1 MTENS
6 NSIDAPAIS
15 IGFTG
20 ICWPSF
26 STAYADRRASA
37 TAAAAEPERDPEPQ
51 ALREGG
57 ERLVEEHGLEALAVD
72 GREAGPAKAAPL
84 PAAIADGHP
93 GAHEFVPGFCSSL
106 QTSQN
111 LTTNST
117 ATARIAVI
125 PSRTSRFTGAISI
138 TTVASTHVSAV
149 ATRAPI
155 TPPGAASSVV
165 ARPARGERAQQDRD
179 QQHDLDSLAGLVE
192 AEVRALRAQISP
204 HFIYNSLG
212 AIASFVRTDPE
223 RASDL
228 LLEFADF
235 TRYSFRRH
243 GEFTTLADELRS
255 VEQYLLLEQARFGE
269 RLRVVLRIAP
279 EVLPVQV
286 PFLSLQPLVEN
297 AVKHGLEGRAEG
309 GTITVV
315 ASDLDRECEISIE
328 DDGAGADPEH
338 VRRALA
344 GHQRVRGAGQ
354 RRRTAAAHLRRRVR
368 PRRGDRT
375 RRRHPRRRARA
386 RSTPRGCPHEPTPR
400 SRREP
405 AGPPTGLRVLVIDDE
420 RPALDELAFL
430 LERDPRVHAVLTS
443 DSATDALRVLQEL
456 SVDAV
461 FLDISM
467 PGLSGLELAQVL
479 ARFKTPPPVVFV
491 TAHEQHAVE
500 AFDLNAVDYV
510 LKPVREER
518 LAEAVRRVVE
528 GVHPTRS
535 GEEEQVAVE
544 LGGVTRFISRGDIT
558 YVEAQGDYARLHTAE
573 GSHLLRTPLAAL
585 EEEWQPAGFVR
596 IHRSLLVSLPH
607 VEEVRTEGGRCTV
620 LVGGTELAVSRR
632 HTRALRDLL
641 VRRNRPGGSR

>member
-1 MTENS
+1 MATALGRVFRRSHLGTE
-6 NSIDAPAIS
+6 
-15 IGFTG
+15 
-20 ICWPSF
+20 
-26 STAYADRRASA
+26 ADRATFRTLHEASLA
-37 TAAAAEPERDPEPQ
+37 GPP
-51 ALREGG
+51 LREGLTEASA
-57 ERLVEEHGLEALAVD
+57 ERSIRHLRSLLGAPAVALTDTERVLAWDGLGAHHGDQVAALARGTESTKIAGHAELACHLVSCPVQQVILSPLVVD
-72 GREAGPAKAAPL
+72 ELLVGHLVVGTPYPTAGL
-84 PAAIADGHP
+84 
-93 GAHEFVPGFCSSL
+93 VR
-106 QTSQN
+106 
-111 LTTNST
+111 
-117 ATARIAVI
+117 ATDE
-125 PSRTSRFTGAISI
+125 
-138 TTVASTHVSAV
+138 VASWVSGQLAL
-149 ATRAPI
+149 AELD
-155 TPPGAASSVV
+155 AS
-165 ARPARGERAQQDRD
+165 RRR
-179 QQHDLDSLAGLVE
+179 LVE

-223 RASDL
+223 RARDL

-243 GEFTTLADELRS
+243 GEFTTLAEELRS
-255 VEQYLLLEQARFGE
+255 IEQYLLLEQARYGE

-279 EVLPVQV
+279 EVLPVQI

-315 ASDLDRECEISIE
+315 ASDLDRECEITIE
-328 DDGAGADPEH
+328 DDGAGADPDE

-344 GHQRVRGAGQ
+344 GASESVGLANVDERLRHTFGDEYGLAVETAVGAGT
-354 RRRTAAAHLRRRVR
+354 RVILRVPKYAERTAHV
-368 PRRGDRT
+368 T
-375 RRRHPRRRARA
+375 
-386 RSTPRGCPHEPTPR
+386 TEPV
-400 SRREP
+400 
-405 AGPPTGLRVLVIDDE
+405 GLRVLVIDDE

-430 LERDPRVHAVLTS
+430 LERDPRVHGVLTS
-443 DSATDALRVLQEL
+443 DSATDALRVLQDL

-500 AFDLNAVDYV
+500 AFELNAVDYV

-528 GVHPTRS
+528 GTHPARAA
-535 GEEEQVAVE
+535 EDDQVAVE
-544 LGGVTRFISRGDIT
+544 LGGVTRFISRADIT
-558 YVEAQGDYARLHTAE
+558 YVEAQGDYARLHTAD
-573 GSHLLRTPLAAL
+573 GSHLLRTPLATL
-585 EEEWQPAGFVR
+585 EQEWQAAGFVR

-607 VEEVRTEGGRCTV
+607 VDEVRTEAGRCTV
-620 LVGGTELAVSRR
+620 VVAGTELAVSRR

-641 VRRNRPGGSR
+641 VRRNRPGATSR